1 MKLCQR
7 SITGLPWYLCSLQ
20 CSEWIRNVVPQHGT
34 QMGSARYWFDPLIC
48 RKAGAARRCPGER
61 GAPRA
66 GRGARQGRAAGRGSA
81 PSHCCRSPGPE
92 RGGGGGAG
100 ARANPPPPGRA
111 RMHTQP
117 RSQTPG
123 QTDRPAAPGGSTAA
137 RAGLAAD
144 HGTGA
149 AARLL
154 PAGPRRLPR
163 RCPARC
169 GSGRRQ
175 EGPGSRGV
183 RGEGE
188 WSGAERSGAA
198 APRAAAAAG
207 TGLSQGAGF
216 RGVPRGSAALR
227 ACGKEGGSAAP
238 GHFCNKSR
246 CPGALQLEVNCGREG
261 GWHFPARDIYGFLAQ
276 GRGGS

>member
-7 SITGLPWYLCSLQ
+7 SITGLPWYFCSLQ

-66 GRGARQGRAAGRGSA
+66 GRGARQGRAAARGSA

-188 WSGAERSGAA
+188 WSGAELPLPEQQ
-198 APRAAAAAG
+198 PRRARGSRKARGCAG
-207 TGLSQGAGF
+207 L
-216 RGVPRGSAALR
+216 RGVPRGSGR
-227 ACGKEGGSAAP
+227 AGRREGTLP
-238 GHFCNKSR
+238 WGHFCNKYR